1 MDASVGRMTGDLLT
15 DLYDRIEDELDDL
28 QQTSDA
34 LRARF
39 DQRYGD
45 VRVVVTHDPEA
56 EMLRVAVRVPPPA
69 GAGAPFLVFCLS
81 LNARYW
87 DVKTGLDHDGR
98 VLVHADLEAPEDID
112 LKALGEAV
120 VERAETVV
128 DVLDEDLVEWCL
140 AEGYG
145 TPAQRERWET
155 FGD

>member
-1 MDASVGRMTGDLLT
+1 MSGDLLT
-15 DLYDRIEDELDDL
+15 DLYDLIEDELDDL

-56 EMLRVAVRVPPPA
+56 EMLRVSVRVPPPA
-69 GAGAPFLVFCLS
+69 GAGPSFLVFLLS

-87 DVKTGLDHDGR
+87 DVKTGLDEDGR
-98 VLVHADLEAPEDID
+98 VLVHADLEAAEDVD
-112 LKALGEAV
+112 LEALGAAV

-128 DVLDEDLVEWCL
+128 DLLDDDVVEWCL
-140 AEGYG
+140 AEGFG
-145 TPAQRERWET
+145 TPAQRERWESEE
-155 FGD
+155 D